1 MPWQR
6 PAAASSGQQRPAAPG
21 GHDLRLRRSTHR
33 PPLQDYDDDGETAAG
48 ARMLHLLQVA
58 DCRNVVVVV
67 SRWFGGVLLGPSRFT
82 FINNA
87 ARMLL
92 EREGFIVREE
102 KGKKKGK
109 GK

>member
-1 MPWQR
+1 MVGHSVVVLSLPR
-6 PAAASSGQQRPAAPG
+6 PPAC
-21 GHDLRLRRSTHR
+21 

-82 FINNA
+82 YINNA
-87 ARMLL
+87 ARVLL
-92 EREGFIVREE
+92 ERQGFIVRAG
-102 KGKKKGK
+102 GKKKGRK
-109 GK
+109 

>member
-1 MPWQR
+1 VRHQR
-6 PAAASSGQQRPAAPG
+6 SAC
-21 GHDLRLRRSTHR
+21 
-33 PPLQDYDDDGETAAG
+33 LQDYDDDGETAAG

-92 EREGFIVREE
+92 EAERFIVREE
-102 KGKKKGK
+102 KGGGSKKKGR
-109 GK
+109 GR